1 MWSLVAAASC
11 LVVGSP
17 QTIDVLRGAF
27 PPMIEV
33 QQASAKDTSGVTAL
47 RSVLET
53 WGQVKSLHVFI
64 SRGEAT
70 DGIKE
75 VEYDGTVELWYEAP
89 NRFRMEYQSMWG
101 DGVRRIS
108 DGKTE
113 LEDFL
118 TDRAVL
124 RNASGTLTAAGNR
137 NGLTSSAG
145 FYLQL
150 VGGLKGWDEIVDA
163 NRDIT
168 LTKEGHVV
176 FTHKSGPQITLR
188 MKDGRMTGVSFR
200 ARGVTSVQDD
210 FQQVVFGARIPRNA
224 FSTQPSD
231 GLPVIDQRR
240 PSSDGA
246 VRRAN

>member
-1 MWSLVAAASC
+1 M
-11 LVVGSP
+11 GSP
-17 QTIDVLRGAF
+17 QTIDVLRGGF
-27 PPMIEV
+27 PPLIEV
-33 QQASAKDTSGVTAL
+33 QEASARDTSGVTAL
-47 RSVLET
+47 RTVLET
-53 WGQVKSLHVFI
+53 WGKAKSLHLFI

-70 DGIKE
+70 EGLAE

-101 DGVRRIS
+101 DGARRIS

-118 TDRAVL
+118 TNRAVL
-124 RNASGTLTAAGNR
+124 RNASESLIAAGNR
-137 NGLTSSAG
+137 GGLSSSAG

-150 VGGLKGWDEIVDA
+150 LGGLKAWDEVVEA

-168 LTKEGHVV
+168 LTKDGSIV
-176 FTHKSGPQITLR
+176 FTHKSGPQVTLR
-188 MKDGRMTGVSFR
+188 LKNGQLTGVSFR
-200 ARGVTSVQDD
+200 SRGMTSVRDD
-210 FQQVVFGARIPRNA
+210 FKQLVFGARPPRNA

-240 PSSDGA
+240 QSDDGA
-246 VRRAN
+246 VRRAG